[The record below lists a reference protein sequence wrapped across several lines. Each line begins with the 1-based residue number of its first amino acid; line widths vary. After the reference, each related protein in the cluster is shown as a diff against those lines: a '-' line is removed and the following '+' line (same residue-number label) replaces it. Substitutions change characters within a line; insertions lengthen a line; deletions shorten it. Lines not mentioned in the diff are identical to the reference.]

1 MKKLAN
7 GNYELTRDELE
18 EFLDHYHRYRA
29 LDFGGVD
36 NWDWYGESYD
46 DYLNEY
52 REEKG
57 TDEYY
62 MEDLV
67 KDEMDGLDKTKEK
80 ENLWNGK

>member
-1 MKKLAN
+1 MNQKN
-7 GNYELTRDELE
+7 
-18 EFLDHYHRYRA
+18 FLDYYHRYRA

-36 NWDWYGESYD
+36 NWDRYSESYD
-46 DYLNEY
+46 EYLKEY

-67 KDEMDGLDKTKEK
+67 KDEINELDKSQEK
-80 ENLWNGK
+80 ENL

>member
-7 GNYELTRDELE
+7 GNYELTRKELK
-18 EFLDHYHRYRA
+18 EFWECYHRYRA
-29 LDFGGVD
+29 LRFGGVD
-36 NWDWYGESYD
+36 NWDWYDESYD
-46 DYLNEY
+46 GYLKKY

-67 KDEMDGLDKTKEK
+67 KDEINKLDKSKEK
-80 ENLWNGK
+80 ENL

>member
-18 EFLDHYHRYRA
+18 VYLEGYYKNEA
-29 LDFGGVD
+29 LECGGVD
-36 NWDWYGESYD
+36 NWDWYCESYNE
-46 DYLNEY
+46 YLKEY
-52 REEKG
+52 REKKG

-67 KDEMDGLDKTKEK
+67 KDEINELDKSQEK
-80 ENLWNGK
+80 ENL